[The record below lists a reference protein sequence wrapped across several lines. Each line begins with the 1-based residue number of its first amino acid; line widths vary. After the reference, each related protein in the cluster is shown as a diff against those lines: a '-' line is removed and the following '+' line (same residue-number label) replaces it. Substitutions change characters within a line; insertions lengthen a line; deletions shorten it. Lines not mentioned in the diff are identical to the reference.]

1 MYETPQSASADLPL
15 LRMSSI
21 CKRFDGIVALE
32 DVHLSV
38 RKGEIHALVGENGAG
53 KSTLIKILAGFYAKD
68 KGEITF
74 DGRELLLR
82 SPLDSQRAGISVIY
96 QDFDLAANMS
106 IEENLLLGKEPVKL
120 CFVRRAR
127 QTELARKYLE
137 AVGLGIDTKTMVGSL
152 TVAHRQLVA
161 VAKAL
166 SSSAR
171 ILVMDEPTSAL
182 SVEEIDNLLALII
195 RLKSEGTSIVYIS
208 HKMDEVFRISDTITV
223 LRDGRNVGTRN
234 KGETSR
240 GEIISMMVG
249 RNLDAYF
256 TKNSRIR
263 SELLLEV
270 EGLTRS
276 GGFRGISFQVRRGEI
291 LGIYG
296 LKGSGRTEIAR
307 ALFGLDRPDTGE
319 IRLRGRKV
327 TFSHP
332 HRAIRSGLGLIP
344 EDRSRSGLFPNMN
357 VRENISIAYLD
368 RCSRFGFLQKSRERD
383 LARKFVDLLR
393 IRVSGIEQMILTL
406 SGGNQQ
412 KVILARWL
420 STKPSVLLLDE
431 PTVGIDVGAKSE
443 IYRLMNDLTAEGIGL
458 VLISSELPEILAMS
472 DRILVLHGGG
482 IVAEFAAR
490 EASEDTIINS
500 IHSGADAQREK
511 Q

>member
-1 MYETPQSASADLPL
+1 MNEKPQSSSADLPL

-32 DVHLSV
+32 DVHLTV

-68 KGEITF
+68 RGEITF

-96 QDFDLAANMS
+96 QDFDLASNMT
-106 IEENLLLGKEPVKL
+106 IEENLLLGKEPVNL

-127 QTELARKYLE
+127 QTELAMRYLE
-137 AVGLGIDTKTMVGSL
+137 AVGLSIDTKAMVGSL

-182 SVEEIDNLLALII
+182 SVEEIDNLLTLIM
-195 RLKSEGTSIVYIS
+195 RLKGEGTSIVYIS
-208 HKMDEVFRISDTITV
+208 HKMDEVFRISDSITV
-223 LRDGRNVGTRN
+223 LRDGRNVGTR
-234 KGETSR
+234 KTAETSR
-240 GEIISMMVG
+240 REIISMMVG

-256 TKNSRIR
+256 NKSSRIQ
-263 SELLLEV
+263 SEVLLEV
-270 EGLTRS
+270 EDLTRS
-276 GGFRGISFQVRRGEI
+276 GGFRGVSFQVRRGEI

-307 ALFGLDRPDTGE
+307 ALFGLDRPDAGE
-319 IRLRGRKV
+319 IRLHGRRV
-327 TFSHP
+327 AFSHP

-357 VRENISIAYLD
+357 VRENVSIAYLD
-368 RCSRFGFLQKSRERD
+368 RCSRFGFLQKGRERE
-383 LARKFVDLLR
+383 LVKKFVDLLR
-393 IRVSGIEQMILTL
+393 IRVSGIDQMILTL

-412 KVILARWL
+412 KVVLARWL
-420 STKPSVLLLDE
+420 STRPSVLLLDE

-443 IYRLMNDLTAEGIGL
+443 IYRLMNDLAAEGIGL

-482 IVAEFAAR
+482 IVAEFAAQ
-490 EASEDTIINS
+490 EASEDKIINS
-500 IHSGADAQREK
+500 IHSGADAQRGK